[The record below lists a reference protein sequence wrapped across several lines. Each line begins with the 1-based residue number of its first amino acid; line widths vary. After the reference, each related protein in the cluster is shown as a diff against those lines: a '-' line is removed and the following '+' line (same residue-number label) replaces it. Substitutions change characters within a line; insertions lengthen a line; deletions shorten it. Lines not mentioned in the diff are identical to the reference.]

1 LCREAG
7 CGSGGDDITYKSN
20 PLGPNHLDL
29 GKIMIIKQNQM
40 DNKVDVWNSKTWRS
54 TYQCTKLQCTSQ
66 APAMKRNYLKYPI
79 KEAVHDVTTCVTT
92 ILITFIRGLIMH
104 PNPLFN
110 QVLSMVKEIQI

>member
-1 LCREAG
+1 MGGKKRAEEEKTHPPPLCIIAGSLCREAG

-54 TYQCTKLQCTSQ
+54 TYQCTKL
-66 APAMKRNYLKYPI
+66 
-79 KEAVHDVTTCVTT
+79 
-92 ILITFIRGLIMH
+92 
-104 PNPLFN
+104 
-110 QVLSMVKEIQI
+110 